1 MHFRRREQ
9 DQCTAICTEILR
21 TQPKSQEAIFVKC
34 RALSS
39 KTWIDD
45 TELERTGDTDLMS
58 EDIAVSVMPR

>member
-1 MHFRRREQ
+1 MYCNLHR
-9 DQCTAICTEILR
+9 DTAHT
-21 TQPKSQEAIFVKC
+21 TQKSSSDIVKC

-45 TELERTGDTDLMS
+45 TELERTGHTDLMS